1 MTFEIV
7 KLYIGFF
14 TKDNYAIWSKNK
26 MSIFTIIKIDIL
38 FFHFI

>member
-14 TKDNYAIWSKNK
+14 TKDNYAIWSNNK

-38 FFHFI
+38 FCHFI